1 MRFALTTVGFLT
13 LLSGLGLCRETR
25 AGLYVFDTVSTAD
38 QMISSPLLG
47 TFALDASG
55 PQTFTI
61 DTTNGTANVTSAFQ
75 GSDLP
80 DPFLPGQ
87 YDTYNLYNIPAY
99 TTGTVT
105 TTPSGYNISFSL
117 LFELDVTSGSLNGL
131 SLVTMQYATF
141 AASDVPTL
149 PFPIGTAFSDPSGPA
164 PVNIYVKD
172 DFGPF
177 PAGTLVGTSFDR
189 VVTVVPEPSGIV
201 LLGIGIGEAGLCRH
215 VLRSRSKSGN
225 HCRTAAYVKA

>member
-1 MRFALTTVGFLT
+1 
-13 LLSGLGLCRETR
+13 
-25 AGLYVFDTVSTAD
+25 VFDTKSTAD

-80 DPFLPGQ
+80 DPFVPGQ
-87 YDTYNLYNIPAY
+87 YDTYNLYNIPAF

-117 LFELDVTSGSLNGL
+117 LFELDVMSGSLNGL

-141 AASDVPTL
+141 AASNVPTL
-149 PFPIGTAFSDPSGPA
+149 PFPVGAAFSDPSGPA
-164 PVNIYVKD
+164 PVAVYLKN
-172 DFGPF
+172 DFGPY
-177 PAGTLVGTSFDR
+177 PAGTPVGLSYDR
-189 VVTVVPEPSGIV
+189 VVTVVPEPSAIT
-201 LLGIGIGEAGLCRH
+201 LLGIGVVALCCYGR
-215 VLRSRSKSGN
+215 RSRAKSGN
-225 HCRTAAYVKA
+225 RFRTPSRRRI

>member
-1 MRFALTTVGFLT
+1 MRFALTTVGLM
-13 LLSGLGLCRETR
+13 LLSGLGLCPHAR
-25 AGLYVFDTVSTAD
+25 AGVIVFDTVSTAD

-131 SLVTMQYATF
+131 SLVTTQYATF
-141 AASDVPTL
+141 AASNVPAL
-149 PFPIGTAFSDPSGPA
+149 PFPVGTSFFDPNGPA
-164 PVNIYVKD
+164 PVTVYLKN
-172 DFGPF
+172 DFGPYL
-177 PAGTLVGTSFDR
+177 AGTPVGVSYNR
-189 VVTVVPEPSGIV
+189 VVTISSVVPEPSAIT
-201 LLGIGIGEAGLCRH
+201 LLGIGVVGLCCYGWRFRAT
-215 VLRSRSKSGN
+215 LRSQ
-225 HCRTAAYVKA
+225 

>member
-1 MRFALTTVGFLT
+1 MRFALTTVGLM
-13 LLSGLGLCRETR
+13 LLSGLGLCPHAR
-25 AGLYVFDTVSTAD
+25 AGVIVFDTESTAD

-61 DTTNGTANVTSAFQ
+61 NTTNGTANVTSAFQ
-75 GSDLP
+75 GGDLP
-80 DPFLPGQ
+80 DPFVPGQ

-131 SLVTMQYATF
+131 SLVTTQYATF
-141 AASDVPTL
+141 AASNVQTL
-149 PFPIGTAFSDPSGPA
+149 PFPVGTAFSDPSGPA
-164 PVNIYVKD
+164 PVNIYVKN

-189 VVTVVPEPSGIV
+189 VVTVVPEPSAIT
-201 LLGIGIGEAGLCRH
+201 LLGIGLVGLCCQVRK
-215 VLRSRSKSGN
+215 SRTKSGN
-225 HCRTAAYVKA
+225 RGRTAS